1 MVTVSKNSLIV
12 AGLLCVIAGWT
23 MHDSYAPSP
32 NTDRPVL
39 RALAKLAKT
48 ALWFAAFAEPAP
60 ANQNVE
66 VQSVLVDENGYAH
79 LNHARGW

>member
-12 AGLLCVIAGWT
+12 ACLLCVIAGWNL
-23 MHDSYAPSP
+23 HGSYAPQP

-60 ANQNVE
+60 ADQNVE